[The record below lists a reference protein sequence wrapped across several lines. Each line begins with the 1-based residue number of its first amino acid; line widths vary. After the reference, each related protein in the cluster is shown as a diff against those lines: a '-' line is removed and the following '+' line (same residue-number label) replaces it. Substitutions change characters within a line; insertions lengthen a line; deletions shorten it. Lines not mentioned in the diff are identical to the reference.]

1 MFKQLELPKND
12 DFREPM
18 HGNFDRAEGIDFGDD
33 EMISDRTHFAL
44 QRKKNEKIQY
54 FKESNPTSN
63 NDRNPFGFDIFKFPT
78 IPVIK
83 RQSMDAPTHS
93 QRRVPIDSLSKQQQ
107 KAMPLRTIDRHSDSK
122 TADVSL
128 DSLIASL
135 RGGAELDL
143 PIP

>member
-93 QRRVPIDSLSKQQQ
+93 QRRIPLDSRSKQQ
-107 KAMPLRTIDRHSDSK
+107 
-122 TADVSL
+122 
-128 DSLIASL
+128 
-135 RGGAELDL
+135 
-143 PIP
+143 